1 MTPKIYVNLPVKDL
15 EKSKGFFSKLGFTF
29 NEKFTD
35 EKCGCM
41 IVGGDNYVMLLTE
54 EFFKNFTKKEIG
66 DATKATEVIVALEVE
81 NREQVDALFNKAIE
95 AGASKNTEP
104 MIEKFMYQQNFQD
117 LDGHIWEVFYM
128 DENAMNQ
135 NQ

>member
-1 MTPKIYVNLPVKDL
+1 MKVYVNLPVKNL
-15 EKSKGFFSKLGFTF
+15 EKSKEFFSKLNFEF

-54 EFFKNFTKKEIG
+54 EFFRTFTGKELS

-81 NREQVDALFNKAIE
+81 NREKVGEFFNKAIE
-95 AGASKNTEP
+95 AGATKNVEP
-104 MIEKFMYQQNFQD
+104 MQEKFMHQQNFQD

-128 DENAMNQ
+128 DESAMSQ